1 MFDDGRVLRQGAKNV
16 GLNQV
21 LVLLCPARV
30 AFAEGTTVGA
40 LLDRVLADGVGQ
52 HLRGKLVRCG
62 EVNFVPEIQEKDIGL
77 FPVAHRW
84 NIRGG

>member
-1 MFDDGRVLRQGAKNV
+1 MLDDGRMLGQGAKNV
-16 GLNQV
+16 GLNQM
-21 LVLLCPARV
+21 LVLFRPTRV
-30 AFAEGTTVGA
+30 AFAKGTAIGA

-77 FPVAHRW
+77 LPVAHRW
-84 NIRGG
+84 NIGGG